1 MQPLSDWLQAVGLAH
16 LERVLLDHGIAE
28 DVIASLTERDL
39 QELGLSLGDRKR
51 MLKAIAALAPAPRAS
66 TGELRQL
73 TILMCDLVGS
83 TSICESLPPEQWRE
97 VVLAYQQTSAALIE
111 RYGGSIAQ
119 YLGDGLLVYFGH
131 PQAHEDAPER
141 AVRTA
146 MALVEAIRDLHVE
159 PLAAQGRRLLVRIGV
174 HTGQVVIGDIG
185 GGARREHLA
194 LGDAPNVA
202 ARLQALAEPGTVVV
216 SETTRRMAGGSFA
229 CVDLGRRQLKG
240 VREPRQVWRVE
251 AVLETASRFE
261 AATRTG
267 LSPLVG
273 RTEELAMLSE
283 RWRTTRSGRGQ
294 TVILSG
300 DPGVGKSRL
309 LKELHDRLGNA
320 GLNAVR
326 LQCSAHHVHIA
337 FHASIDAITRTLL
350 LTREQ
355 PVAVQLDRLEALAI
369 EKHGLAPAQA
379 AVLASMLSLP
389 AEVRYG
395 PLVGSADERERDTID
410 ALVAMARAR
419 AGFEPT
425 LMMIEDAHWADPA
438 TLALV
443 RALIERTADV
453 PLLFV
458 VTHRP
463 ELELP
468 PALSARDHVTTLK
481 VTPLR
486 RTEVV
491 DLVTRLAGPTPL
503 PADLLQH
510 ILTKTDGV
518 PLFVEEL
525 TRYVL
530 EESPSSSSPR
540 KEVPATLR
548 DSLMAR
554 LDRDPRAKEIAQI
567 GSVLGREFRRDLIE
581 AVAAMTPRALDEA
594 LSALTQSGLATEHVG
609 QQGRVYTFRHALV
622 QDTSYDSLLKTRREA
637 LHGAAVSALEKWFP
651 AIANAEPELLARH
664 ASGAGQP
671 HVAIPYWRRASE
683 LAVQRLALQEAA
695 AHLNDASDACAAL
708 APSAERNRI
717 ELQLQASLGTV
728 HMLRRG
734 WAAEEVSQAFARANA
749 LASTVEDLHEAIW
762 PLWGVCV
769 FHLVHG
775 EIARAV
781 SIGHRMMT
789 VARQSGSRQASLV
802 ADMMHVQLFMYSGA
816 LDRVQVHVDQVEHRY
831 CDPQDRALISL
842 YSTDLKLVTMVH
854 GSQTRLFMGLGE
866 GADALCAEQESFAA
880 SLNHPYSMA
889 WTLTWGAMSFLHR
902 GDAAELLPRVEEGL
916 RLAEKHGFAYVAA
929 MALIQKGWAYGRDGR
944 LEEGIALMQ
953 RGLAAFK
960 ATGAGIA
967 VPFFTVLLAE
977 ALGRASCRAE
987 GLSMLDEAERLIA
1000 WGGERWH
1007 EAELHRVRAKLL
1019 VIGPKLE
1026 PAAAEASLRRA
1037 IDIATEQQAHEWR
1050 SRALRDLGELLRAN
1064 ERHAEACAPLTA

>member
-1 MQPLSDWLQAVGLAH
+1 MQPLSRWLEAAGLGH
-16 LERVLLDHGIAE
+16 LEKVLSDNGIAE
-28 DVIASLTERDL
+28 DVLTSLTEQDL
-39 QELGLSLGDRKR
+39 QELGLSMGDRKR
-51 MLKAIAALAPAPRAS
+51 LLKAIAELAAPRAS

-73 TILMCDLVGS
+73 TILLCDLVGS

-97 VVLAYQQTSAALIE
+97 VVLAYQQTSAAVIE

-141 AVRTA
+141 AVRSA
-146 MALVEAIRDLHVE
+146 MALIEAIRELHVA
-159 PLAAQGRRLLVRIGV
+159 PLAAQGLRLRVRIGI
-174 HTGQVVIGDIG
+174 HTGEVVIGDIG

-194 LGDAPNVA
+194 LGDTPNVA
-202 ARLQALAEPGTVVV
+202 ARLQTLAEPDTVVV
-216 SETTRRMAGGSFA
+216 SDITRRMAGGSFA
-229 CVDLGRRQLKG
+229 YADLGRHELKG
-240 VREPRQVWRVE
+240 AREPRHVWRVE
-251 AVLETASRFE
+251 SVLETASRFD

-273 RTEELAMLSE
+273 RTEELAVLID
-283 RWRTTRSGRGQ
+283 RWGTTQRGHGQ
-294 TVILSG
+294 AVLLSG
-300 DPGVGKSRL
+300 EPGVGKSRL
-309 LKELHDRLGNA
+309 LKELLDRLGNA

-337 FHASIDAITRTLL
+337 FHASIDAISRILG

-355 PVAVQLDRLEALAI
+355 PIAFKLDRLEALVV
-369 EKHGLAPAQA
+369 EKYGLLRTQA

-389 AEVRYG
+389 GEKRYG
-395 PLVGSADERERDTID
+395 LLVGSAHERERETID
-410 ALVAMARAR
+410 ALVAMSRARAR
-419 AGFEPT
+419 LAPT

-443 RALIERTADV
+443 HSIIERIADV
-453 PLLFV
+453 PLLLV

-463 ELELP
+463 DLELP
-468 PALSARDHVTTLK
+468 PALTARRHVTTMK
-481 VTPLR
+481 VTALR
-486 RTEVV
+486 QPEVV
-491 DLVTRLAGPTPL
+491 ELVTRLAGTTPL
-503 PADLLQH
+503 PDDLLQH
-510 ILTKTDGV
+510 IVSKTDGV

-530 EESPSSSSPR
+530 EESPPSSSSPR

-554 LDRDPRAKEIAQI
+554 LDRNPRAKEIAQI
-567 GSVLGREFRRDLIE
+567 GSVLGREFRRDVIE
-581 AVAAMTPRALDEA
+581 TVSGMTPGALDDA

-622 QDTSYDSLLKTRREA
+622 QDTSYDSLLESRRRT
-637 LHGAAVSALEKWFP
+637 LHGEVVSALEKWFP
-651 AIANAEPELLARH
+651 TIANAEPQLVARH
-664 ASGAGQP
+664 ASCAGQP
-671 HVAIPYWRRASE
+671 SVAIPYFRRASE

-708 APSAERNRI
+708 PPSDERNRI

-734 WAAEEVSQAFARANA
+734 WAAQEVSDAFARANA
-749 LASTVEDLHEAIW
+749 LASTVDDLNEAIW

-769 FHLVHG
+769 FHMVHG

-781 SIGHRMMT
+781 SIGSRMMT
-789 VARQSGSRQASLV
+789 VARQSGSRHAWLV
-802 ADMMHVQLFMYSGA
+802 ADMMHVQLLMYSGA
-816 LDRVQVHVDQVEHRY
+816 LHRVQAHVDQVEHRY
-831 CDPQDRALISL
+831 SDPQDRALISL

-854 GSQTRLFMGLGE
+854 QSQTRLFMGLSD

-902 GDAAELLPRVEEGL
+902 GLGAQLLSRVEEGL

-944 LEEGIALMQ
+944 LEDGIELMQ

-977 ALGRASCRAE
+977 ALGQASRRAE
-987 GLSMLDEAERLIA
+987 GLSLLDDAEKLIA

-1019 VIGPKLE
+1019 ATGPQPE
-1026 PAAAEASLRRA
+1026 SAAAEASLRRA
-1037 IDIATEQQAHEWR
+1037 MEIATEQHAHEWR
-1050 SRALRDLGELLRAN
+1050 SRALRDLQDLLRAN
-1064 ERHAEACAPLTA
+1064 NRHAEARALLTA